1 LDRLRF
7 DAAAEAGIIT
17 KDQAERL
24 ITFFGTEI
32 PVTAVTA
39 APAVPRVVAPARF
52 DVSHLLW
59 YAGALIVIGAL
70 TLFTSL
76 AFDQAGPSALT
87 WTAIAYAFGFVLLG
101 RTLWKRPGLKTPGGL
116 LIACAVAMAPLAIY
130 GIQASFDMWPMP
142 FENPVDYGD
151 YYDWMNASWV
161 YLDLGTILAG
171 AIALYFFPF
180 PFIAAIMAMA
190 LWFLSMDL
198 TPWIF
203 HTRDFTWEM
212 RQEVSLWFGLAV
224 IVVAWAIDLKRWKA
238 GDFGFWLHFA
248 GVLAFWGAL
257 TSMDSD
263 SEAGKFLYCL
273 INVGMVLLSVYLMRR
288 IYAVVGALG
297 VCFYLGYLADEVFQD
312 SLLFPLALS
321 AIGIAVIGVGIWYV
335 RKREQITQFISHLI
349 PPSLQH
355 LRPVHAREGV

>member
-1 LDRLRF
+1 LERRRL
-7 DAAAEAGIIT
+7 DAAIEAGIIT
-17 KDQAERL
+17 RDQADRL
-24 ITFFGTEI
+24 AVFFAAEG
-32 PVTAVTA
+32 PVTVVTN
-39 APAVPRVVAPARF
+39 APGVPPAVAPARF

-70 TLFTSL
+70 TLFTTL

-87 WTAIAYAFGFVLLG
+87 WTAIAYAFGFVLLA
-101 RTLWKRPGLKTPGGL
+101 RTLWKRPGLKTPAGL
-116 LIACAVAMAPLAIY
+116 LVACAVAMAPLAIY
-130 GIQASFDMWPMP
+130 GVQACFDIWPVP
-142 FENPVDYGD
+142 FENPGDYGD
-151 YYDWMNASWV
+151 YYEWMNASWV

-224 IVVAWAIDLKRWKA
+224 IVAAWTIDLKRWKA

-248 GVLAFWGAL
+248 GVSAFWGAL

-273 INVGMVLLSVYLMRR
+273 INVAMVVLSVYLMRR
-288 IYAVVGALG
+288 IYAVFGALG
-297 VCFYLGYLADEVFQD
+297 VSFYLGYLADEVFPD

-321 AIGIAVIGVGIWYV
+321 AIGLGVIALGIWYFK
-335 RKREQITQFISHLI
+335 KRQAIALWMAQMPAE
-349 PPSLQH
+349 LQR
-355 LRPVHAREGV
+355 LRPVHARATT

>member
-1 LDRLRF
+1 LDRRRL

-17 KDQAERL
+17 RDQADRL
-24 ITFFGTEI
+24 AVFFAAEG
-32 PVTAVTA
+32 PVTVVTNATA
-39 APAVPRVVAPARF
+39 AAPVVAPARF

-70 TLFTSL
+70 TVFTSL

-87 WTAIAYAFGFVLLG
+87 WTALAYAFGFVLLG
-101 RTLWKRPGLKTPGGL
+101 RTLWKRPGLKTPAGL

-130 GIQASFDMWPMP
+130 GIQASFGIWPMP
-142 FENPVDYGD
+142 FGNPGDYGD
-151 YYDWMNASWV
+151 YFEWMNASWV
-161 YLDLGTILAG
+161 YLDLSTIVAG

-224 IVVAWAIDLKRWKA
+224 IALAWAIDLKRWRA
-238 GDFGFWLHFA
+238 GDLGFWLHLA
-248 GVLAFWGAL
+248 GVMAFWGAL
-257 TSMDSD
+257 SSMDSD
-263 SEAGKFLYCL
+263 SEAGRFLYCL
-273 INVGMVLLSVYLMRR
+273 INVAMAMISVYLMRR
-288 IYAVVGALG
+288 IYAVFGALG
-297 VCFYLGYLADEVFQD
+297 VSFYLGYLADEVFAD

-321 AIGIAVIGVGIWYV
+321 AIGLGVIALGIWYFKQ
-335 RKREQITQFISHLI
+335 RQAIALWMAQMPME
-349 PPSLQH
+349 LQR
-355 LRPVHAREGV
+355 LRPIHARTTT